1 MTQLFNH
8 DFAKLKHLNL
18 TTHMSKELSQEVIQD
33 HASRYEEL
41 YPCFWS
47 LIDENM
53 SQCQTCV
60 ETQCYNRQFLKKL
73 KDQVNRNLINH
84 NDLYLMTYMTTY
96 FLDLIRSRG
105 HTLLEAYYIL
115 SKGHDYVINYVLGFQ
130 PKLTLNPTQINNYH
144 GYLLSVLYYLL
155 PDFKYILP
163 H

>member
-18 TTHMSKELSQEVIQD
+18 TTQMSKELSEEVIKD

-41 YPCFWS
+41 YPYFWR
-47 LIDENM
+47 LIDENI
-53 SQCQTCV
+53 SQCQKCV
-60 ETQCYNRQFLKKL
+60 EIQCYNREFLKKL
-73 KDQVNRNLINH
+73 KDQLNRNEIDR

-115 SKGHDYVINYVLGFQ
+115 SKGHDYVIKYVLGSQ
-130 PKLTLNPTQINNYH
+130 PKLTLNPIEIENYQ

-163 H
+163 Q